1 MKNVLKVWL
10 KKNHYSVNPN
20 EYEAQVSVNEY
31 VELDFIIDEMVKDG
45 LNTDREVIIDLISR
59 FNRKASELVVSGY
72 QVNTGL
78 VKMQPCIK
86 GNITQR
92 IWNPIVNRVDVLL
105 SQSEAVTKAIEEVE
119 IEIIETPIEFQEIQR
134 LEEIMSLNRV
144 VNNRVSL
151 LNNTEK
157 VPACGMAFRTWLC
170 E

>member
-92 IWNPIVNRVDVLL
+92 IWSPIVNRVDVLL